1 MTSLVAGSDID
12 TLADLVER
20 LGGVPL
26 GRIRYRPSPGTAT
39 ERDVIRMESREN
51 RLCELV
57 EGVLVEKPMGLR
69 ESLLAGALVHFLR
82 QFVMPRNL
90 GLVSGEG
97 GMVRL
102 FAGLVRIPDVAFISW
117 ARLPGRK
124 VPDEPIPEL
133 APDLAVEVLSRG
145 NTPGEMRRKREE
157 YFQAGV
163 AVVWMI
169 DPEQR
174 SATVFTSPTEF
185 AELCDRDRLD
195 GGSVLPGF
203 SLPLADL
210 FSELDRRD
218 HGGSTAETPGG
229 SRP

>member
-1 MTSLVAGSDID
+1 MSHVIAGADIG

-26 GRIRYRPSPGTAT
+26 DRIRYRPLPGTAT
-39 ERDVIRMESREN
+39 EQDVIRIEEQEN

-69 ESLLAGALVHFLR
+69 ESLLAGALIECLR
-82 QFVMPRNL
+82 EFVMPRNL

-97 GMVRL
+97 GMMRL

-117 ARLPGRK
+117 GRLPGGR
-124 VPDEPIPEL
+124 VPEDPIPEL
-133 APDLAVEVLSRG
+133 APDLAVEVLSRT

-157 YFQAGV
+157 YFKAGV
-163 AVVWMI
+163 AMVWII
-169 DPEQR
+169 DPDER
-174 SATVFTSPTEF
+174 RATVFTSPTDS
-185 AELCDRDRLD
+185 AEYREQDVLD

-203 SLPLADL
+203 SFPLADL
-210 FSELDRRD
+210 FAELDRR
-218 HGGSTAETPGG
+218 GGS
-229 SRP
+229 

>member
-1 MTSLVAGSDID
+1 MSHVIAGADIG

-26 GRIRYRPSPGTAT
+26 DRIRYRPLPGTAT
-39 ERDVIRMESREN
+39 EQDVIRIEEQEN

-69 ESLLAGALVHFLR
+69 ESLLAGALIECLR
-82 QFVMPRNL
+82 EFVMPRNL

-97 GMVRL
+97 GMMRL

-117 ARLPGRK
+117 GRLPGGR
-124 VPDEPIPEL
+124 VPEDPIPEL
-133 APDLAVEVLSRG
+133 APDLAVEVLSRT

-157 YFQAGV
+157 YFKAGV
-163 AVVWMI
+163 ALVWII
-169 DPEQR
+169 DPDER
-174 SATVFTSPTEF
+174 RATVFTSPTDS
-185 AELCDRDRLD
+185 AEYREQDVLD

-203 SLPLADL
+203 SFPLADL
-210 FSELDRRD
+210 FAELDRR
-218 HGGSTAETPGG
+218 GGS
-229 SRP
+229 